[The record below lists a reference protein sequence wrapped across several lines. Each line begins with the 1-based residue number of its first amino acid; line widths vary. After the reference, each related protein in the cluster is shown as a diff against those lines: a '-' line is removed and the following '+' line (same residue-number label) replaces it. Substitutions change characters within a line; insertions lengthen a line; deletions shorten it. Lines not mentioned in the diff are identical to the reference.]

1 MYLIDTDIIIWL
13 LRKNEKY
20 LQWFN
25 GLKKTETLSISTVT
39 VAEVYKNALASELID
54 IEDLLKD
61 LEIFDVVY
69 NIAKQAGFYWNQ
81 YVKKFKKIHILDCMI
96 AATAKEYDLTILTL
110 NTRHYP
116 MTDIRVQEP
125 LRL

>member
-25 GLKKTETLSISTVT
+25 SLQKTEKLFVSTVT
-39 VAEVYKNALASELID
+39 VAEVYKNAFLSEITN

-61 LEIFDVVY
+61 LETLDVTY
-69 NIAKQAGFYWNQ
+69 TIARQAGLYWNQ
-81 YVKKFKKIHILDCMI
+81 YIKKFRKLHILDCMI
-96 AATAKEYDLTILTL
+96 AATASEHGLTVLTL

-116 MTDIRVQEP
+116 MSDISVKEP
-125 LRL
+125 VSK